1 MSCQEARQFI
11 DAYVDRELDLVRSLE
26 LERHLEDCAECRAL
40 CDQVEALQSTVRTE
54 SPYFVAPQ
62 GLEKRIRSQLRIPYQ
77 AQSKTVRTT
86 GLGWRLSAVAAG
98 IVGLVIFSAMFVT
111 MLRRPAGD
119 TIAEQVVSSHIRSL
133 MENHLTDVPSSDQHT
148 VKPWFNGKLDFSPP
162 VNDFKAE
169 GFPLTGGRLDYL
181 DGRPVA
187 ALLYRRRQHII
198 NVFVW
203 PSSHSDSGPQMFTS
217 KGYNLAHWTQSG
229 MTYWAVSDLNSRE
242 LNEFVANQ
250 RKSSSS

>member
-1 MSCQEARQFI
+1 MSCQEACQFI
-11 DAYVDRELDLVRSLE
+11 DAYVDGELDLVRSLE
-26 LERHLEDCAECRAL
+26 FERHLETCGECREL
-40 CDQVEALQSTVRTE
+40 RDQVEELRKAVHTHV
-54 SPYFVAPQ
+54 PYFAAPE
-62 GLEKRIRSQLRIPYQ
+62 GLENRIRSQLR
-77 AQSKTVRTT
+77 ASADAKTRTVRYRTFPA
-86 GLGWRLSAVAAG
+86 WRLSAVAAG
-98 IVGLVIFSAMFVT
+98 LAAFAVLTAIFVAVL
-111 MLRRPAGD
+111 LRPPGE
-119 TIAEQVVSSHIRSL
+119 TLAEQVVSSHIRSL

-162 VNDFKAE
+162 VKDLKAE

-181 DGRPVA
+181 DGQPVA

-203 PSSHSDSGPQMFTS
+203 PSSHSDSGPRMFTIR
-217 KGYNLAHWTQSG
+217 GYNLAHWAQSG

-250 RKSSSS
+250 RK